1 MKKPQNHDIVRG
13 VLCRKF
19 RSMVRTST
27 KWTKVTFLLSHGLCE
42 SGKQMWLNWVLW
54 VWAFDKVG
62 LQSRPET
69 YRDPPVS
76 TLTSMIVDRIQL
88 LKIATLS
95 VSTAQGHL
103 SRPLHRVAHNMV
115 ADFQRLEQS
124 RAREGQ
130 QAGLRK
136 NISVSHWHLIEV
148 RMWSQSIS
156 KHIWARLWKGRREM
170 EQYLEGRMLLI
181 EVKQPE
187 KSSKIIYL
195 GNDWDHSSNCSTDQE
210 VFYLVKKKIELL
222 IITRKYL
229 F

>member
-27 KWTKVTFLLSHGLCE
+27 KWTKVAFLLSHGLCE
-42 SGKQMWLNWVLW
+42 SGKQIWLNWVLW

-62 LQSRPET
+62 LQSHPET
-69 YRDPPVS
+69 YMGTDPPVS

-115 ADFQRLEQS
+115 ADFQRQEQS

-130 QAGLRK
+130 QAGLKK

-156 KHIWARLWKGRREM
+156 KHIWARLKGEKRNGAVPGRENAPHWSQATR
-170 EQYLEGRMLLI
+170 EVLKNYFASNLI
-181 EVKQPE
+181 LFIWVMTGITLQTVPQ
-187 KSSKIIYL
+187 
-195 GNDWDHSSNCSTDQE
+195 T
-210 VFYLVKKKIELL
+210 KKYFI
-222 IITRKYL
+222 
-229 F
+229 